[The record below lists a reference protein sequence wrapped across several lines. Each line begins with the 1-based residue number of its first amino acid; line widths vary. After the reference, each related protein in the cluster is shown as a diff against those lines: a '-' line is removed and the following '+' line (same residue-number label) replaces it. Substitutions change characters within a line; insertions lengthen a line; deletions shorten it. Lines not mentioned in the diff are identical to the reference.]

1 MTDKDDNPQIV
12 EKVSNTK
19 LKKKQNT
26 RVENICYRKGSN
38 SPNTLEETFSTNK
51 SFWVYLWDTM
61 LMKTPVALPHTHP
74 PPSILHS
81 SSIKVATLTQV
92 IHPLYIYSTSAIN
105 SLLLWVISRD
115 MLSLASCNYSWQL
128 KIVSWVGRHI
138 PSPSLKQI

>member
-1 MTDKDDNPQIV
+1 
-12 EKVSNTK
+12 
-19 LKKKQNT
+19 
-26 RVENICYRKGSN
+26 
-38 SPNTLEETFSTNK
+38 
-51 SFWVYLWDTM
+51 M

-115 MLSLASCNYSWQL
+115 MLSLASCNYS
-128 KIVSWVGRHI
+128 
-138 PSPSLKQI
+138 